1 MKFFTCSLPLLAAAL
16 VPVNAALSPS
26 DITSALTSITSL
38 TVNVTAQMEAILAN
52 PQATDI
58 ASKISA
64 SKANLD
70 KMAAQ
75 YNTLAGALTSNVL
88 NGVLHI
94 LDPKASED
102 SVVKAAVASTDAII
116 PFGNAIVPTFHIFKE
131 YGLYRATCDDAID
144 VGIQIVAVG
153 TELATLYPDRA
164 VELIGDAVY
173 SFAVGGPVNNPA
185 AVACFIIVPIPDF
198 P

>member
-1 MKFFTCSLPLLAAAL
+1 MKFLASSLTLLAAAF
-16 VPVNAALSPS
+16 VQVHAALTPD
-26 DITSALTSITSL
+26 DITSSLNSITSL

-52 PQATDI
+52 PQASD
-58 ASKISA
+58 A
-64 SKANLD
+64 SKASLD
-70 KMAAQ
+70 QLATE
-75 YNTLAGALTSNVL
+75 YNVLAEQLTANVL

-94 LDPKASED
+94 LDPQGSGSED
-102 SVVKAAVASTDAII
+102 SVVNAAVASTDAII

-164 VELIGDAVY
+164 VELIGDGVY
-173 SFAVGGPVNNPA
+173 SFAVGGPINNPA
-185 AVACFIIVPIPDF
+185 AVACFSIVPIPDF